1 MLLNI
6 RVKPRIGCIAV
17 RYIAS
22 RNLGSRLSPVECW
35 RFRTPDVSGST
46 AFVHTQPAKAGTLN
60 PHSCAAF
67 LILDHRLLAPVA
79 LGSVTPL
86 TPTEKSIKGY
96 KAARHYSCDSLLHCT
111 YCAEIRSLMADVA
124 NKYPESVAGKYYV
137 DNQCIDCDLCR
148 ETAPDNFKRNDDG
161 GYSFVYK
168 QPENPEE
175 EARCK
180 EAKEGCPVEAI
191 GDNGA

>member
-1 MLLNI
+1 MG
-6 RVKPRIGCIAV
+6 KFQAF
-17 RYIAS
+17 
-22 RNLGSRLSPVECW
+22 SPLPA
-35 RFRTPDVSGST
+35 RRGADT
-46 AFVHTQPAKAGTLN
+46 APY
-60 PHSCAAF
+60 
-67 LILDHRLLAPVA
+67 LAPVVLKNRVQRHPSQRA
-79 LGSVTPL
+79 PAKQSLIVADRVAKLRPL
-86 TPTEKSIKGY
+86 F
-96 KAARHYSCDSLLHCT
+96 
-111 YCAEIRSLMADVA
+111 MADIA
-124 NKYPESVAGKYYV
+124 NTYPDNITGKYFV

-148 ETAPDNFKRNDDG
+148 ETAPANYKRSDDG